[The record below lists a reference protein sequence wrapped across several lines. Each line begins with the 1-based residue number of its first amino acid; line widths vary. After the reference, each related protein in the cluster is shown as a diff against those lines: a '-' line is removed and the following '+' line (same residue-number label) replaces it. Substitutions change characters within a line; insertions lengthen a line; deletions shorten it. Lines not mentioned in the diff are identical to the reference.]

1 MVSIEVLLAPARPYS
16 NDYATLTSDAQT
28 LRFDLQPGSHT
39 AQSQAV
45 ALGQVDG
52 LAGRRLVARFGFGYD
67 YDAERRVVTVT
78 GPDVASSGSTSV
90 STTVEGLPETS
101 VQRLGGAGFP
111 DDELASNPSWNHLD
125 PQAPGLREH
134 VDGLLHQVNAQTLHA
149 LEQQPD
155 LTVQVRTQPTAAAA
169 EVLAEVLVRYRG
181 GELAGFQRSDEPTRL
196 GEDTVSL
203 RSVWGGEVT
212 LSYAESF
219 ANVIGSTDDPHIGGL
234 SWIRLWAGQF
244 GVYPVICT
252 SYRSY
257 GFGCGEDLVGG
268 HVIGGT
274 IAKQMPRGSDAV
286 WIFPICVAHNNDDHV
301 SMQGLRYLKGV
312 WLRNYLGR

>member
-1 MVSIEVLLAPARPYS
+1 MVSIEVLLAPARSYS
-16 NDYATLTSDAQT
+16 NDYATLTSDVQA
-28 LRFDLQPGSHT
+28 LHFDLQPGSHT
-39 AQSQAV
+39 ALSQTV

-78 GPDVASSGSTSV
+78 GPDFASPQSTSV
-90 STTVEGLPETS
+90 STTAEGLPETS
-101 VQRLGGAGFP
+101 VQRIGGAGYP
-111 DDELASNPSWNHLD
+111 DAELASNPSWNHLA

-134 VDGLLHQVNAQTLHA
+134 VDGLLHQVNAQTVHA

-155 LTVQVRTQPTAAAA
+155 LTVQVRTQPSAEAA
-169 EVLAEVLVRYRG
+169 EALSQVLVRYRG
-181 GELAGFQRSDEPTRL
+181 GELAGFQRSDEPARA
-196 GEDTVSL
+196 GEDTVGL

-212 LSYAESF
+212 LSYGESF
-219 ANVIGSTDDPHIGGL
+219 ANVIGSTHDPHIGGL

-244 GVYPVICT
+244 GFYPVICT
-252 SYRSY
+252 SYGSH
-257 GFGCGEDLVGG
+257 GFRCGEDLVGG

-274 IAKQMPRGSDAV
+274 TAKRVPRGSDAV
-286 WIFPICVAHNNDDHV
+286 WIFPICTGHNNDDNV

-312 WLRNYLGR
+312 WLRNYLGS